1 MDEIETA
8 TEAGVEIY
16 TRRET
21 RGGTMILGGRAP
33 NMTITGLR
41 LRGSAIL
48 GRSVE
53 CIQRGVEGE
62 GTVATFRAMRIIWQ
76 GRYIP
81 QMRHELYSFPCSR
94 REQREN
100 IEADIWPPSPSA
112 PFEEL

>member
-16 TRRET
+16 TRGGT

-33 NMTITGLR
+33 SMMITGLR

-62 GTVATFRAMRIIWQ
+62 GTVTTFRAMQTIWQ
-76 GRYIP
+76 GRYISD
-81 QMRHELYSFPCSR
+81 ET
-94 REQREN
+94 
-100 IEADIWPPSPSA
+100 
-112 PFEEL
+112 